1 MHLPLSQK
9 KHTNAQTLEPC
20 GRKGEDWGGERVAYH
35 RERGRVTCD
44 GLGEG
49 GAQVGTF
56 PTAHRTQEES
66 ARRSEEVE
74 SKAVREDRSGD
85 GGGELW
91 GVGGRE
97 ELGTGRRLAGGSSER
112 RRVRR
117 SRRRRRRRVG
127 WGISRV
133 AGRGEGGERRAVRVG
148 GWKRRPGR
156 RPNPRV

>member
-1 MHLPLSQK
+1 MPPS
-9 KHTNAQTLEPC
+9 
-20 GRKGEDWGGERVAYH
+20 H

-91 GVGGRE
+91 GVGG
-97 ELGTGRRLAGGSSER
+97 
-112 RRVRR
+112 
-117 SRRRRRRRVG
+117 
-127 WGISRV
+127 
-133 AGRGEGGERRAVRVG
+133 GE
-148 GWKRRPGR
+148 KS
-156 RPNPRV
+156 

>member
-1 MHLPLSQK
+1 M
-9 KHTNAQTLEPC
+9 
-20 GRKGEDWGGERVAYH
+20 AYH

-91 GVGGRE
+91 GVGGA
-97 ELGTGRRLAGGSSER
+97 RRARYGAEARRRQLRAASSSSE
-112 RRVRR
+112 
-117 SRRRRRRRVG
+117 
-127 WGISRV
+127 
-133 AGRGEGGERRAVRVG
+133 
-148 GWKRRPGR
+148 
-156 RPNPRV
+156 